1 MVTVEQEEEVAMEV
15 LAVMEATMAATE
27 ALETQV
33 KLVPMEAV
41 LVQIV
46 ADIQA
51 DKVVRQDQ
59 VVDLVEVQAPNT
71 QQVTLEVLV

>member
-15 LAVMEATMAATE
+15 LAVMAADSVATE
-27 ALETQV
+27 QLETQV

-46 ADIQA
+46 VDIQA

>member
-15 LAVMEATMAATE
+15 LAVMAATMAATE

-51 DKVVRQDQ
+51 DKMVRQDQ

>member
-1 MVTVEQEEEVAMEV
+1 MVTVEQYEEVAMEV
-15 LAVMEATMAATE
+15 LAVMEATMATTE

-41 LVQIV
+41 LVQDV
-46 ADIQA
+46 VDIQA
-51 DKVVRQDQ
+51 DKMVRQDQ
-59 VVDLVEVQAPNT
+59 VVDLEEVQAPNT

>member
-15 LAVMEATMAATE
+15 LAVMEATMATTE
-27 ALETQV
+27 ALETQG

-41 LVQIV
+41 LVQDV
-46 ADIQA
+46 VDIQA
-51 DKVVRQDQ
+51 DKMVSQDQ
-59 VVDLVEVQAPNT
+59 VVDLEEVQAPNT